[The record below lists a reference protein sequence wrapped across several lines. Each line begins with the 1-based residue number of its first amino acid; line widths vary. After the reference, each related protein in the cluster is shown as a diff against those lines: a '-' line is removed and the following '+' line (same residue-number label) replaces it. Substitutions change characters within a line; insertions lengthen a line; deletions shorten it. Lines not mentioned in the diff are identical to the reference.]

1 MTKGF
6 VPGQMIATNRR
17 RAVGLQSKDIRPAS
31 KTYWII
37 TTVFLSGVLCG
48 SLLVIAWHIFTVAM
62 EG

>member
-6 VPGQMIATNRR
+6 VPGQMLATNRR
-17 RAVGLQSKDIRPAS
+17 RVIGLQLKDVRPAP

-37 TTVFLSGVLCG
+37 TAVFLSGVLCG

-62 EG
+62 GG